1 MSFFSPTNKLK
12 ELLLL
17 KHIEKYPKTTQ
28 KEIAKVIEG
37 APSMVNLYI
46 DNLEEKNYLKREY
59 LSSKT
64 VYYHITAEGIK
75 RKNYLF
81 ITYFHELIRL
91 YRLAEEQIEK
101 FLKSIEDKG
110 FKDILIY
117 GGGEVAETMV
127 RALKQRRDRN
137 LKIVAIVDD
146 YKDEED
152 MEYLGYKIIRRN
164 EIKYYKH
171 DAIIITS
178 YSYEDEIINKL
189 EEIDYPEERIERM
202 FGE

>member
-17 KHIEKYPKTTQ
+17 EHIEKYPKTTQ
-28 KEIAKVIEG
+28 KEIAEVIEG

-46 DNLEEKNYLKREY
+46 DNLEEKDYLKREY